1 MLMRRFP
8 SCALTPR
15 ELTESQG
22 PPTRKHHGE
31 GVGPRDPEAPWGG
44 LTHVWPP
51 GPEDALR
58 WDMGASRGMAPGQS
72 DV

>member
-8 SCALTPR
+8 SYALTPR

-31 GVGPRDPEAPWGG
+31 GG

>member
-1 MLMRRFP
+1 MLMRHFP

-22 PPTRKHHGE
+22 PPTRKHHG
-31 GVGPRDPEAPWGG
+31 GGLAHVTRKHHGG

-58 WDMGASRGMAPGQS
+58 WDMGASRGVAPGQS